1 MTERAFFKILGS
13 RTRRLLD
20 GANIG
25 INDDWRLKMKTNLT
39 KAAIVA
45 TTLLASS
52 AVTAGAAPAPVA
64 APVMGPWALGIMAVL
79 VASVAYWIK
88 KK

>member
-1 MTERAFFKILGS
+1 MAIS
-13 RTRRLLD
+13 
-20 GANIG
+20 
-25 INDDWRLKMKTNLT
+25 DDWRIKMKINLT

-45 TTLLASS
+45 TTLS
-52 AVTAGAAPAPVA
+52 ATSTVWAGANPTPVQ
-64 APVMGPWALGIMAVL
+64 APVMGPWTLGIMAVL

>member
-1 MTERAFFKILGS
+1 MAIS
-13 RTRRLLD
+13 
-20 GANIG
+20 
-25 INDDWRLKMKTNLT
+25 DDWGIKMKIDLT
-39 KAAIVA
+39 KVAIGAA
-45 TTLLASS
+45 TLLASS

-64 APVMGPWALGIMAVL
+64 APVMGPWTLGIMAVL